1 MQQTPSKPSNVIHL
15 TTKQGL
21 LLCAVL
27 VLGFGAIFIW
37 TATRFPKSFSGTVK
51 TTNETLVPFGCNTLR
66 AANTLIVP
74 LRPDPQPEGFNEENR
89 ALIVKDGSTEG
100 TTTQGRD
107 VDVTQI
113 SWRNEQ
119 QEITAMNCSLIDDKM
134 TVFSKRRGGQL
145 RTREDIWSGTLKATC
160 QAPIGEIQVDLT
172 LENCDW

>member
-1 MQQTPSKPSNVIHL
+1 MQQTPLKPKNVIHL

-21 LLCAVL
+21 LLSAIL
-27 VLGFGAIFIW
+27 LLGFGGVIIW
-37 TATRFPKSFSGTVK
+37 TATRYPKSFSGSVK
-51 TTNETLVPFGCNTLR
+51 TANETLVPFGCNTLR
-66 AANTLIVP
+66 AANTLIIP
-74 LRPDPQPEGFNEENR
+74 LRPDPQPDGFHEENR

-100 TTTQGRD
+100 TTTKGRN

-119 QEITAMNCSLIDDKM
+119 QDTTAMNCTVIDENM

-145 RTREDIWSGTLKATC
+145 RTREDVWSGTLKATC
-160 QAPIGEIQVDLT
+160 QAPMGEINIDLK